1 MLAADACADLP
12 AGTTQYDGVI
22 SGAGS
27 LRISASRGPG
37 TLVLTADS
45 TFALPAARQT
55 ETAFETKSPTDPNH
69 VYIGARYDG
78 EIFGTQDAGKT
89 WQAMP
94 LPGEVQHIYS
104 VACG

>member
-1 MLAADACADLP
+1 M
-12 AGTTQYDGVI
+12 TT
-22 SGAGS
+22 SWS
-27 LRISASRGPG
+27 SRGIREAGRAFAVPTYLFAG
-37 TLVLTADS
+37 VMLLVIVVGLIRELFFTLPHWHV
-45 TFALPAARQT
+45 
-55 ETAFETKSPTDPNH
+55 TDPKQ

-78 EIFGTQDAGKT
+78 EVFGTQDAGKT